1 MTNVLQAV
9 YIATAVMLVLAVVRF
24 AMSRRA
30 SGAERAV
37 LTEKARR
44 YFILAGVMGLASA
57 GGYKA
62 TSSTGGSPAGTSAPA
77 AGTPAIGAPAVPTD
91 SSIIPSAPAAP
102 TGWTLV
108 PGRGAV
114 GIGAE
119 ATHEQLL
126 ERLGD
131 SLVVLEAVDTE
142 AGRVTATVLFPQDP
156 MRRIEILWRDAV
168 RRERPAML
176 RVRGRA
182 SVWRLPSGVTLGSPG
197 PDGAPVRELSVPVG
211 R

>member
-9 YIATAVMLVLAVVRF
+9 YIATAVMLVLALVRF

-30 SGAERAV
+30 SGTERAV

-62 TSSTGGSPAGTSAPA
+62 TSSTGEAPAATRAPA
-77 AGTPAIGAPAVPTD
+77 AGTPALDAAVPTG
-91 SSIIPSAPAAP
+91 SSIIPPTPAAP

-131 SLVVLEAVDTE
+131 SLVVLETVDTE
-142 AGRVTATVLFPQDP
+142 AGRVTATVLFPRDP
-156 MRRIEILWRDAV
+156 MRRIEVLWHDAV

-197 PDGAPVRELSVPVG
+197 PDGAPVHELSVPVG